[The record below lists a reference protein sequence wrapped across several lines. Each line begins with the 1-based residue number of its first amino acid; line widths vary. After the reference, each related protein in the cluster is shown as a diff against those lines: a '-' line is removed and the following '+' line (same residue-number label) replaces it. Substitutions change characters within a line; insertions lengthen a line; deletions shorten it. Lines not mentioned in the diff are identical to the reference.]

1 MASILIKDTSREQR
15 EQIVRESLGDEY
27 DVCCGYELVKVANME
42 ISNEDM
48 KILLKSQQGELD
60 AVLMY
65 NALAEVAKHQKDK
78 DTFRQLAK
86 EEGHHASV
94 FHKLTQT
101 ELTPKHTKEILL
113 PLLYRIFPRW
123 ILYPAIAQGEY
134 AAVKNYAPVAEKFPE
149 VESVKNDEKRH
160 GDTVKGLLQ

>member
-1 MASILIKDTSREQR
+1 
-15 EQIVRESLGDEY
+15 
-27 DVCCGYELVKVANME
+27 ME
-42 ISNEDM
+42 ISKKDM
-48 KILLKSQQGELD
+48 KVLLKAQQGELD

-65 NALAEVAKHQKDK
+65 NALAEVAKDQKDK

-101 ELTPKHTKEILL
+101 ELTPKHTKELLL

-134 AAVKNYAPVAEKFPE
+134 AAVKTYAPVAEKFPE
-149 VESVKNDEKRH
+149 VESIKDDEKRH
-160 GDTVKGLLQ
+160 GDTVKGLLNKEQD

>member
-1 MASILIKDTSREQR
+1 
-15 EQIVRESLGDEY
+15 
-27 DVCCGYELVKVANME
+27 
-42 ISNEDM
+42 M
-48 KILLKSQQGELD
+48 KILFKSQQGELD

-94 FHKLTQT
+94 FHKLTQR
-101 ELTPKHTKEILL
+101 ELTPKHTKELLL

-134 AAVKNYAPVAEKFPE
+134 VAVKTYAPVAEKFPE

-160 GDTVKGLLQ
+160 GDTVKGLLNK

>member
-1 MASILIKDTSREQR
+1 
-15 EQIVRESLGDEY
+15 
-27 DVCCGYELVKVANME
+27 
-42 ISNEDM
+42 
-48 KILLKSQQGELD
+48 
-60 AVLMY
+60 MY

-134 AAVKNYAPVAEKFPE
+134 AAVKTYAPVAEKFPE
-149 VESVKNDEKRH
+149 VEMVELKPLEASDKKQFIKDNQEAFNYGALDPVSAV
-160 GDTVKGLLQ
+160 GG

>member
-1 MASILIKDTSREQR
+1 
-15 EQIVRESLGDEY
+15 
-27 DVCCGYELVKVANME
+27 ME
-42 ISNEDM
+42 ISKKDM
-48 KILLKSQQGELD
+48 NVLLTAQQGELD

-78 DTFRQLAK
+78 DAFRQLAK

-134 AAVKNYAPVAEKFPE
+134 AAVKNYAPVAEKFP
-149 VESVKNDEKRH
+149 KLKA
-160 GDTVKGLLQ
+160 